1 MAFPCYSAQ
10 FPLKVTE
17 GHSPTEKK
25 SFTVFLTGPMGNVFC
40 ISTYCTLIWG
50 WTWKVT
56 WGWVVFLFC
65 FYTKLLLSKQGRRR
79 WKKLIFY
86 ERSITKLNDHQE
98 KCLKCLW
105 GNGNCTLRCWES
117 CSQEASVTDCPIQ
130 APNKNQW
137 MMANFHKGKANFS
150 DWMGQ
155 GLVQIL
161 LLQPKCTA
169 DVSFYVS
176 RPFFLVLE
184 QI

>member
-1 MAFPCYSAQ
+1 
-10 FPLKVTE
+10 
-17 GHSPTEKK
+17 
-25 SFTVFLTGPMGNVFC
+25 MGNVFC

-117 CSQEASVTDCPIQ
+117 CSQEASVTYCPIQ
-130 APNKNQW
+130 APNKNPW
-137 MMANFHKGKANFS
+137 TMANFHKGKANFS

-176 RPFFLVLE
+176 RAFLSSTWADLTEPWSSFKDFSWSNLMVASLRTRALS
-184 QI
+184 